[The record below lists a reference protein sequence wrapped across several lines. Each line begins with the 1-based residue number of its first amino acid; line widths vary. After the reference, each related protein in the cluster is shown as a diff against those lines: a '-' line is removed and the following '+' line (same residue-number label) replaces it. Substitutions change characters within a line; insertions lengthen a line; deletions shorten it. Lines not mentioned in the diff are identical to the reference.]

1 LESSLGYWL
10 GGQSV
15 GTGIGAEADIAYN
28 VNAGVA
34 AGRIAG
40 ELCAARVLFLT
51 DIAGVLD
58 KEMKLIKSLTVAQ
71 IEGLIE
77 DRRPLREE

>member
-1 LESSLGYWL
+1 VWL
-10 GGQSV
+10 VPGGQSV

-77 DRRPLREE
+77 DRPLREE